1 MDWLARELRLGVRLL
16 GREKAFSLA
25 AALTLAVCIGANTAL
40 FSVVHN
46 VLLRPLPFPEFDRI
60 VLMANAYPKAGA
72 ADTSSSGVPDYYDRL
87 RETQVFEAQALF
99 SHASLSVDQ
108 EGAPTRIDALNVT
121 PSFFRLLRIAPA
133 LGRAFTDEEGEVGN
147 EKKVVLS
154 DAFWRRQFGAAPDV
168 VGRDI
173 RLDGQPYTIVGVMPR
188 EMQVLHPSV
197 TLWRPLAFTAEQRSD
212 SNRHSNNY
220 ENVARL
226 KPGATIEQAQSQI
239 DALNAANL
247 ERFPQYK
254 EVLINA
260 GFHTI
265 VAGWHDRLVKSV
277 KTTLYLMWGGALF
290 VLLIGCV
297 NVANLV
303 LVRARTRQKELA
315 TRLALGGG
323 RWQLARQLVIEG
335 VLLSTLA
342 GVAGILLG
350 RVALRGVGTMNL
362 QELPYGSDVG
372 LGGPV
377 VFYAL
382 ALSIAIG
389 FVMGLIPVVA
399 VLPKSL
405 NQVLREEG
413 RGSTGGHGAR
423 RLRRVLIVAQ
433 VASTFVLLMGAGLLF
448 ASFRKVLRVD
458 PGFKSERLLTAS
470 IRLPKIRY
478 ADDDALRAFTDESLR
493 RVRAL
498 PGVVAAGATDVIP
511 FGWNN
516 NDNVILAEGYQ
527 MQPGES
533 VLSPSSADVTPGYFE
548 AMGAK
553 LAKGRFFDERDG
565 AKALP
570 VVMVDQKLARRFW
583 PHQDPIGRR
592 LYRPS
597 DINNLT
603 AITDKT
609 VFLTV
614 VGVVEDLKVHDLTE
628 GEKAVGAYFCPAAQ
642 DTTPFLTFAVKT
654 AGDPESLGPALRS
667 AIASLDR
674 ELPVFDVQTM
684 EHRTEGALVN
694 RRSSV
699 LLSASFGVVALFL
712 SAIGIYGVLGY
723 LVVQRK
729 KEIGIRMAL
738 GSSSRAIFELV
749 IREGL
754 LLVGGGF
761 LLGAAGAFLLR
772 RSLES
777 QLFGIEASDP
787 LVLGA
792 VTGALTLVAL
802 LACALPARRA
812 SRVDPLIALSE

>member
-25 AALTLAVCIGANTAL
+25 AALTLAICIGANSAL

-46 VLLRPLPFPEFDRI
+46 VLLRPLPFPESDRI

-72 ADTSSSGVPDYYDRL
+72 VDASNSGVPDYYDRL
-87 RETQVFEAQALF
+87 RDISAFETQALF
-99 SHASLSVDQ
+99 NHASLSVDQ
-108 EGAPTRIDALNVT
+108 EGAPARLDALNVT
-121 PSFFRLLRIAPA
+121 PSFFRLLRIPPA
-133 LGRAFTDEEGEVGN
+133 LGRTFTDEEGEVGN

-154 DAFWRRQFGAAPDV
+154 DAFWRRQFGGDAGV

-173 RLDGQPYTIVGVMPR
+173 RLDGQPYTVVGVMPK
-188 EMQVLHPSV
+188 EMQVLNPSV

-212 SNRHSNNY
+212 SHRHSNNY
-220 ENVARL
+220 ENIGRL
-226 KPGATIEQAQSQI
+226 KPSATLDQAQSQI

-254 EVLINA
+254 ELLINA
-260 GFHTI
+260 GFHT
-265 VAGWHDRLVKSV
+265 VVSGWHDHQVRSV

-335 VLLSTLA
+335 LMLSLIAA
-342 GVAGILLG
+342 GAGLLLG
-350 RVALRGVGTMNL
+350 RAVLRAVGTMNL
-362 QELPYGSDVG
+362 QDLPYGSDIG
-372 LGGPV
+372 LDGVV

-382 ALSIAIG
+382 GLAVAIG
-389 FVMGLIPVVA
+389 IVIGLIPVIA
-399 VLPKSL
+399 VLPANL

-433 VASTFVLLMGAGLLF
+433 VASTFVLLVGAGLLF
-448 ASFRKVLRVD
+448 ASFRRVLRVD
-458 PGFKSERLLTAS
+458 PGFSSDRLLTAS
-470 IRLPKIRY
+470 VSLPKTRY
-478 ADDDALRAFTDESLR
+478 AEDDALRAFTDESLR

-498 PGVVAAGATDVIP
+498 PGVVAAGATDTIP
-511 FGWNN
+511 FGWNS
-516 NDNVILAEGYQ
+516 NDSVILAEGYQ

-533 VLSPSSADVTPGYFE
+533 VISPQAVEVTPGYFE

-553 LAKGRFFDERDG
+553 LAKGRFIEERDG

-570 VVMVDQKLARRFW
+570 VIMVDRRLAQRFW
-583 PHQDPIGRR
+583 PNQDPVGRR
-592 LYRPS
+592 MYFPD

-603 AITDKT
+603 AINDKT
-609 VFLTV
+609 VFRTV
-614 VGVVEDLKVHDLTE
+614 VGVVEDLKLHDLTE
-628 GEKAVGAYFCPAAQ
+628 GERMVGAYFVP
-642 DTTPFLTFAVKT
+642 TTQGSSHFLTFAVKT
-654 AGDPESLGPALRS
+654 AADPESFGPGLRAAL
-667 AIASLDR
+667 AGLDP

-684 EHRTEGALVN
+684 EHRTEAALVN

-723 LVVQRK
+723 LVVQRQ

-738 GSSSRAIFELV
+738 GSSGRAIFELI

-761 LLGAAGAFLLR
+761 LLGALGAFLLR

-777 QLFGIEASDP
+777 ELFGIQANDP

-812 SRVDPLIALSE
+812 TRIDPLIALSE

>member
-1 MDWLARELRLGVRLL
+1 MDWLARELRLAVRLL
-16 GREKAFSLA
+16 GREMAFSLA

-46 VLLRPLPFPEFDRI
+46 VLLRPLPFPESDRI
-60 VLMANAYPKAGA
+60 LLMANAYPKAGA
-72 ADTSSSGVPDYYDRL
+72 GDPSNSGVPDYYDRL
-87 RETQVFEAQALF
+87 RETQVFESQALF
-99 SHASLSVDQ
+99 NHASLSVDQ
-108 EGAPTRIDALNVT
+108 EGTPTRLDALNVT
-121 PSFFRLLRIAPA
+121 PSFFHLLGVPA
-133 LGRAFTDEEGEVGN
+133 AVGRTFTEEEGEIGN
-147 EKKVVLS
+147 QKKVVLS
-154 DAFWRRQFGAAPDV
+154 DAFWRRQFGGDPGA

-173 RLDGQPYTIVGVMPR
+173 RLDGQPYTIVGVMPK
-188 EMQVLHPSV
+188 EIQVLHPSV
-197 TLWRPLAFTAEQRSD
+197 ALWRPLAFTAEQKSD
-212 SNRHSNNY
+212 GSRHSNNY
-220 ENVARL
+220 ENIGRL
-226 KPGATIEQAQSQI
+226 KPGASLQQAQSQI

-247 ERFPQYK
+247 ERFPQFK
-254 EVLINA
+254 ELLINA
-260 GFHTI
+260 GFRT
-265 VAGWHDRLVKSV
+265 VVTGWHDHQVKSV

-335 VLLSTLA
+335 VLLSLLA
-342 GVAGILLG
+342 GGAGVLLG
-350 RVALRGVGTMNL
+350 HAALRAVGTLNL
-362 QELPYGSDVG
+362 QDLPYGSDIG
-372 LGGPV
+372 MGATV
-377 VFYAL
+377 VLYAL
-382 ALSIAIG
+382 LLSIAIG
-389 FVMGLIPVVA
+389 FVMGLIPVIA
-399 VLPKSL
+399 VLPANL

-433 VASTFVLLMGAGLLF
+433 VASTFVLLVGAGLLF
-448 ASFRKVLRVD
+448 ASFRNVLRIA
-458 PGFKSERLLTAS
+458 PGFSSERLLTAS
-470 IRLPKIRY
+470 VSLPKSRY
-478 ADDDALRAFTDESLR
+478 PDDDARRAFTDESLR

-498 PGVVAAGATDVIP
+498 PGVVAAGATDTIP
-511 FGWNN
+511 FGWNS
-516 NDNVILAEGYQ
+516 NDSVILAEGYQ

-533 VLSPSSADVTPGYFE
+533 VISPNGIDVTPGYFE
-548 AMGAK
+548 AVGAK
-553 LAKGRFFDERDG
+553 LAKGRFFDDRDG

-570 VVMVDQKLARRFW
+570 VIMVDQKLAQRFW
-583 PHQDPIGRR
+583 PDQDPIGRR
-592 LYRPS
+592 LYRPG
-597 DINNLT
+597 DITNLT

-614 VGVVEDLKVHDLTE
+614 VGVVEDLKLHDLTE
-628 GEKAVGAYFCPAAQ
+628 GQRTVGAYFFPMAQ
-642 DTTPFLTFAVKT
+642 DTSTFVTYAVKT
-654 AGDPESLGPALRS
+654 SGNPESLGAGLRS
-667 AIASLDR
+667 ALAGLDP

-699 LLSASFGVVALFL
+699 LLSAAFGVVALFL

-723 LVVQRK
+723 LVVQRR

-738 GSSSRAIFELV
+738 GSSGRAIFELV

-754 LLVGGGF
+754 LLVAGGF
-761 LLGAAGAFLLR
+761 VLGAVGAFLLR

-777 QLFGIEASDP
+777 QLFGVQSNDP

-792 VTGALTLVAL
+792 VTAALCLVAL

-812 SRVDPLIALSE
+812 TRIDPLIALSE